1 MTQATVTSRTIAV
14 EHIKISS
21 KHSFEEVRQKLEGT
35 LPKYDR
41 NIAAALRN
49 GDVKS
54 AKDYEENGPT
64 LSIVAAVDHGADL
77 QIVGRKRNALLYEI
91 GNPLTATK
99 MTRHQLPAALY
110 APLRVVLFEDE
121 QGRGV
126 FEYDKPSS
134 FFAQYGDERVTE
146 EGRRSDADLEAA
158 FVTLP
163 NRAASGLKSCSAA
176 ACCRVLCYLLSE
188 VLQHGPAAPRSRRL
202 LERE

>member
-1 MTQATVTSRTIAV
+1 MTQTTITSRTIAV

-35 LPKYDR
+35 LPKFDR
-41 NIAAALRN
+41 NIAAALSN
-49 GDVKS
+49 GDMKS
-54 AKDYEENGPT
+54 VKDYEENGPT
-64 LSIVAAVDHGADL
+64 LSIVATHDHGANL
-77 QIVGRKRNALLYEI
+77 QIVGRKRNAVLYEI

-110 APLRVVLFEDE
+110 APLRVVLFDDE

-146 EGRRSDADLEAA
+146 EGHHSDADLEAA
-158 FVTLP
+158 L
-163 NRAASGLKSCSAA
+163 RSAA
-176 ACCRVLCYLLSE
+176 E
-188 VLQHGPAAPRSRRL
+188 
-202 LERE
+202 

>member
-21 KHSFEEVRQKLEGT
+21 ERSFEEVRQKLEGT

-41 NIAAALRN
+41 NIDAALRN
-49 GDVKS
+49 GDMKS
-54 AKDYEENGPT
+54 AKDYEENGPV
-64 LSIVAAVDHGADL
+64 LSILAAADHGANL
-77 QIVGRKRNALLYEI
+77 QIAGRKRNALLYEI
-91 GNPLTATK
+91 GNPLTATNI
-99 MTRHQLPAALY
+99 TRHQLPAALY

-146 EGRRSDADLEAA
+146 VGRHSDATLESALRNAA
-158 FVTLP
+158 
-163 NRAASGLKSCSAA
+163 
-176 ACCRVLCYLLSE
+176 E
-188 VLQHGPAAPRSRRL
+188 
-202 LERE
+202 

>member
-1 MTQATVTSRTIAV
+1 MTQATVTSRTIPI

-21 KHSFEEVRQKLEGT
+21 ERSFAEVRRKLEGA

-41 NIAAALRN
+41 NIAATLSN
-49 GDVKS
+49 GDEKS

-64 LSIVAAVDHGADL
+64 LSIVAAVDHGANL
-77 QIVGRKRNALLYEI
+77 QIAGRKRNAVLYEI

-99 MTRHQLPAALY
+99 MTRHQLPQAF

-134 FFAQYGDERVTE
+134 FFAQYGDERVAE
-146 EGRRSDADLEAA
+146 EGRHSDATLEAA
-158 FVTLP
+158 LC
-163 NRAASGLKSCSAA
+163 NAA
-176 ACCRVLCYLLSE
+176 E
-188 VLQHGPAAPRSRRL
+188 
-202 LERE
+202 